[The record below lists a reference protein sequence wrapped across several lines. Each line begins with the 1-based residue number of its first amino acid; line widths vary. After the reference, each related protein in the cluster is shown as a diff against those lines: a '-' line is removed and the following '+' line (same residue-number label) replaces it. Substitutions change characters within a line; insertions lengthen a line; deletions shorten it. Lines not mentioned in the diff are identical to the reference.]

1 MLLTVSRS
9 ISVLICEVDVC
20 CAARIMSKPRPSR
33 PPPPTPKPGSVKVV
47 RALFH
52 YEAQQ
57 PDELSFEEGDTLYIT
72 DYSNSDWWK
81 GRCGKKTGLIPF
93 NYVEENTESIDHPLH
108 EAARRGNITFLQ
120 ESLSNQVS
128 VNGLDKAGSTP
139 LHWAA
144 HGGHMD
150 CLHVLLQVP
159 NCQVNV
165 QNKLGDTAL
174 HSAAWK
180 GHAEAVK
187 MLLEKGARANVRNNE
202 DKLPYDL
209 SKDAA
214 CSAALK
220 QAMMPRTLSTD
231 YGDDGDSD

>member
-1 MLLTVSRS
+1 
-9 ISVLICEVDVC
+9 
-20 CAARIMSKPRPSR
+20 MSTKTRPCR
-33 PPPPTPKPGSVKVV
+33 PPPPIPKPGTVKVV
-47 RALFH
+47 RAL
-52 YEAQQ
+52 YRYDAQQ
-57 PDELSFEEGDTLYIT
+57 PDELSFDEGDTLYIT
-72 DYSNSDWWK
+72 DLSNKDWLTGK
-81 GRCGKKTGLIPF
+81 CGDRKGLIPA
-93 NYVEENTESIDHPLH
+93 NYVEENMESIDHPLH
-108 EAARRGNITFLQ
+108 EAAKRGNITFLQ

-150 CLHVLLQVP
+150 CLQVLLASP

-180 GHAEAVK
+180 GHAEAIK
-187 MLLEKGARANVRNNE
+187 MLLEKGARANVRNND

-231 YGDDGDSD
+231 YGDEGDSD